1 MGVVSVMYSAAM
13 LDCRSSFYSKGG
25 GACKENVQGS
35 SLKQDTYL
43 YLFHCTHMETCVYIY
58 ANGDTCVHLRTQVT
72 LVVGRGSIYLI
83 YINVVLKGF
92 FKFLD
97 E

>member
-1 MGVVSVMYSAAM
+1 M
-13 LDCRSSFYSKGG
+13 
-25 GACKENVQGS
+25 
-35 SLKQDTYL
+35 
-43 YLFHCTHMETCVYIY
+43 YIY

-97 E
+97 VYFDFHQRRS